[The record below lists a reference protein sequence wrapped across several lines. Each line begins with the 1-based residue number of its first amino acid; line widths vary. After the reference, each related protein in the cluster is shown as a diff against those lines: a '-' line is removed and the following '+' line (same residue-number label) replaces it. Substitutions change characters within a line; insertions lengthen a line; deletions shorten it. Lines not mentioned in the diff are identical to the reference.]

1 MEIDELDKLIQEYKS
16 LPQFCGD
23 NVDYGDKKA
32 VKKNNRSMDRMRKIV
47 ETIKDKFGKQGIDKL
62 TALLDIED
70 HKTNLSIATNLLNQI
85 DVDAETEA
93 KALEVIRRVSLTDE
107 LLNLGFKMWLED
119 YEKRRG
125 SKNASQHQI

>member
-1 MEIDELDKLIQEYKS
+1 METDEPDKLIEEYKR

-32 VKKNNRSMDRMRKIV
+32 VKKNNKSMDRMSKIV
-47 ETIKDKFGKQGIDKL
+47 ETIKDKFGKRGIDKL

-70 HKTNLSIATNLLNQI
+70 HKTNLFIATNLLNQI

-93 KALEVIRRVSLTDE
+93 RALEVIRRVSSTDE
-107 LLNLGFKMWLED
+107 LLKLGFKMWLED
-119 YEKRRG
+119 YEKKRG
-125 SKNASQHQI
+125 SKNASQHQL